1 MFFIYEF
8 FSTFKDGSFIIE
20 KYSKFFNGTSFSVPK
35 ISSCCSF
42 QQRQAR
48 IIGGKTFTFLLAA
61 FSINMF

>member
-35 ISSCCSF
+35 IKLALANQSVYYVYFNGTVQS
-42 QQRQAR
+42 RQ
-48 IIGGKTFTFLLAA
+48 FLWAE
-61 FSINMF
+61 